1 MPSELTYT
9 CYKIS
14 THIENVTNQYFIT
27 DSSEDTGREILESQ
41 RAILARLDE
50 ITLAQQ
56 GQLLALQQLVALKS
70 YKYGVKFVDNNIV
83 G

>member
-1 MPSELTYT
+1 M
-9 CYKIS
+9 
-14 THIENVTNQYFIT
+14 TNQYFIT
-27 DSSEDTGREILESQ
+27 DRSEDTGREILESQ

-50 ITLAQQ
+50 IALAQQ